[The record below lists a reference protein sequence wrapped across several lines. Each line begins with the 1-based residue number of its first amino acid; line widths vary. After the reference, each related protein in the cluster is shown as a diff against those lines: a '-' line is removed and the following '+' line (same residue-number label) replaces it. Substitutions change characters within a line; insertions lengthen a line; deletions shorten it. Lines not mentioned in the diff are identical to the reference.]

1 MRACSN
7 PMRFLQHVQVGDL
20 VDRARRG
27 YRVKGRHAVKAQ
39 RRGVQPYAGDVALA
53 AGNER
58 SRSALDDDDDVVEAG
73 LRALLAAV
81 IDGAKDD
88 DLGAAE
94 RGCDGDAA
102 GGDVSLDRFL
112 RHRRRDRGWR
122 AWLRLDGRRSGRIDR
137 GGAGRWGRI
146 RRCGNRWR
154 TGAARGRCSRQSSP
168 SYDRAASDAT
178 AKRVRTTKL
187 KERNGRAEPNVMHT
201 PPVRP

>member
-1 MRACSN
+1 MLEPNAIL
-7 PMRFLQHVQVGDL
+7 LQHVQVGDL
-20 VDRARRG
+20 VDRARRR

-39 RRGVQPYAGDVALA
+39 RRGVQPNAGDVALA

-81 IDGAKDD
+81 IDSAKDD

-137 GGAGRWGRI
+137 AGASLGSA
-146 RRCGNRWR
+146 
-154 TGAARGRCSRQSSP
+154 GAAIAGGRVRPGGRCSRAESP
-168 SYDRAASDAT
+168 SDDRAASDAT

-187 KERNGRAEPNVMHT
+187 KE
-201 PPVRP
+201 